1 MQVATLAAAACTC
14 IAPWGRGA
22 AGQGRRR
29 RPRRS
34 MCAAHGLDGV
44 RGAPDLFI
52 NSSTHFCDSGESG
65 DVICEVRGRRRGVK
79 TNTESWRTRPA
90 RGGGTHTAA
99 RGLAKCAGAPL
110 RSHARSTQVTSTAA
124 SKSSKSIFFFP
135 QCGGRGGGAGVS
147 RNFRWRS
154 CGASRCTL
162 RVWHLRSSRRLPPRR
177 GAWLFRP
184 AGTSSGAW
192 MDAARTPCAANADKV
207 PHART
212 HARRYRIH
220 RPMALSSKQGA
231 VCVRVCMRVRLR
243 ITVRCCQTSRCPST
257 PMTRAHARAAAGS
270 PARRAAGAV
279 GLPLRSC
286 QGRVRARPVC
296 ARVHADRRRA
306 MAGCRAQ
313 CRLRVMG

>member
-90 RGGGTHTAA
+90 RGGGTRNTESWRTRPARGGGTHTAA

-110 RSHARSTQVTSTAA
+110 RSHDSAPRRSRRQLRQKVQSR
-124 SKSSKSIFFFP
+124 FFFSHNAGP
-135 QCGGRGGGAGVS
+135 RGWSGSVLDFETAPAGAAVEPHAALCVCGIYALRGGCPQGGA
-147 RNFRWRS
+147 
-154 CGASRCTL
+154 
-162 RVWHLRSSRRLPPRR
+162 R
-177 GAWLFRP
+177 GCSGRP
-184 AGTSSGAW
+184 ARALVRGW
-192 MDAARTPCAANADKV
+192 MRRARPARRMLTKFRTR
-207 PHART
+207 ART
-212 HARRYRIH
+212 HAGTASTALWHFRASRARYVC
-220 RPMALSSKQGA
+220 ACACVSACASQCGA
-231 VCVRVCMRVRLR
+231 ARLR
-243 ITVRCCQTSRCPST
+243 
-257 PMTRAHARAAAGS
+257 AAQA
-270 PARRAAGAV
+270 P
-279 GLPLRSC
+279 P
-286 QGRVRARPVC
+286 
-296 ARVHADRRRA
+296 
-306 MAGCRAQ
+306 
-313 CRLRVMG
+313 